1 MKLSDFKK
9 HLSVAKSVNFELPNK
24 EMVVPHFHITEV
36 GTITR
41 NFIDCGG
48 SVHHDSFVNFQIW
61 QAEDTDHRLTPIK
74 LLNIINKSE
83 QIFGDMDF
91 EIEVEYQTETIGKYS
106 LGINGNNFVL
116 IPTKTDCL
124 AKETCGIPV
133 LEESQTSSKV
143 NACTPGGGCC

>member
-9 HLSVAKSVNFELPNK
+9 HLSVAKSVNFELPTK

-48 SVHHDSFVNFQIW
+48 RVHHDSFVNFQIW
-61 QAEDTDHRLTPIK
+61 QAEDLDHRLTPIK

-91 EIEVEYQTETIGKYS
+91 EVEVEYQTDTVGKYN
-106 LGINGNNFVL
+106 LGINEENFVL
-116 IPTKTDCL
+116 IPTQTDCL

-133 LEESQTSSKV
+133 LEDNQIVKA
-143 NACTPGGGCC
+143 NACAPGGGCC